1 MQLGHTSQQEDLER
15 ETLQADLDLL
25 TTRGRNVNRTRFTEE
40 EAEHLKAI
48 RQIKSALT
56 KFNLSKNE
64 VRVYLFLARFGAQK
78 AQKIAESL
86 SIHRTEA
93 YKILKRLEKQGL
105 VSCIFER
112 PMKFVSIPFEKALE
126 NLIEERRQRIHMMEQ
141 WKKELM
147 KTWQSLP
154 KGEVRETNRETFQVL
169 EGRRQMS
176 VKATRLLEGC
186 SNEIIMLLTDEN
198 LLWLYNSPFFE
209 DLDQI
214 ADERGI
220 DVKVLTNFSPTITYV
235 LEEINL
241 GKGDFAY
248 KEVQDSPCFIISD
261 NGQMLL
267 LMENEQDDSKTFA
280 IWTNYTT
287 LVKSFRM
294 LFKLI
299 WSSQSD
305 TIMLTEEHAA

>member
-1 MQLGHTSQQEDLER
+1 MCVECPCHHECDCAHHDDGVEVIRDLRGHQTFTS
-15 ETLQADLDLL
+15 
-25 TTRGRNVNRTRFTEE
+25 
-40 EAEHLKAI
+40 
-48 RQIKSALT
+48 
-56 KFNLSKNE
+56 
-64 VRVYLFLARFGAQK
+64 
-78 AQKIAESL
+78 
-86 SIHRTEA
+86 SI
-93 YKILKRLEKQGL
+93 
-105 VSCIFER
+105 F
-112 PMKFVSIPFEKALE
+112 
-126 NLIEERRQRIHMMEQ
+126 
-141 WKKELM
+141 
-147 KTWQSLP
+147 
-154 KGEVRETNRETFQVL
+154 
-169 EGRRQMS
+169 
-176 VKATRLLEGC
+176 
-186 SNEIIMLLTDEN
+186 TDEN

-220 DVKVLTNFSPTITYV
+220 DVKVLTNFSPTSTYV

-267 LMENEQDDSKTFA
+267 LMENEQDDSKAFA

-305 TIMLTEEHAA
+305 IIMLTEEHAA